1 MLQQTGNLLSLVFV
15 VLAGVFF
22 LMGIYEE
29 YRSYGQLSID
39 NKTVGRYF
47 FFGALSLSLSLFVFL
62 TVEDGFAWDN
72 LGFAI
77 ILTII
82 LTIVLRIN
90 ISIRRR
96 TAIFLS
102 KGKASS
108 LISAIRGAII
118 ELINILTNKP
128 SHDQNSDS
136 ENENRK

>member
-1 MLQQTGNLLSLVFV
+1 MTLKDHLSSASV
-15 VLAGVFF
+15 VTD
-22 LMGIYEE
+22 
-29 YRSYGQLSID
+29 S
-39 NKTVGRYF
+39 T
-47 FFGALSLSLSLFVFL
+47 GALSLSLSLFVFL

>member
-1 MLQQTGNLLSLVFV
+1 
-15 VLAGVFF
+15 
-22 LMGIYEE
+22 MGIYEE
-29 YRSYGQLSID
+29 YRSYGQLSTG

-62 TVEDGFAWDN
+62 TVENGFAWDN

-118 ELINILTNKP
+118 ELINILTNRP